1 MIIGAL
7 KTTSSTDKRS
17 VLHPET
23 ISRLVNLEG
32 VKVIFESGIGQGIN
46 VSDSEFQK
54 NNLTPV
60 SRHNCLS
67 EADILI
73 VPSALSSEEVQA
85 LKKNSIVL
93 GMIDPFGNKEHL
105 KMLETSG
112 QTAVSMEF
120 IPRITRA
127 QKMDVLSSQANLAG
141 YSAVI
146 EASSLLSSALPMMM
160 TAAGTLKPAKVF
172 VIGVGV
178 AGLQAI
184 ATAKRLGARVEAFDT
199 RDVVEEQVK
208 SLGAKFVKI
217 DLGVDR

>member
-7 KTTSSTDKRS
+7 KTTSPTDKRS

-23 ISRLVNLEG
+23 ISSIVNLEG

-46 VSDSEFQK
+46 VSDSEFEK

-67 EADILI
+67 EADLLI

-105 KMLETSG
+105 KMLETC
-112 QTAVSMEF
+112 
-120 IPRITRA
+120 IRI
-127 QKMDVLSSQANLAG
+127 QS
-141 YSAVI
+141 
-146 EASSLLSSALPMMM
+146 
-160 TAAGTLKPAKVF
+160 
-172 VIGVGV
+172 
-178 AGLQAI
+178 
-184 ATAKRLGARVEAFDT
+184 
-199 RDVVEEQVK
+199 
-208 SLGAKFVKI
+208 KI
-217 DLGVDR
+217 DVGKMHAQSIQNDAEIYPKWAPKKEPQMGPQLGSK

>member
-23 ISRLVNLEG
+23 ISRLVNLDG

-46 VSDSEFQK
+46 VSDSEFEK
-54 NNLTPV
+54 NNLTSV

-67 EADILI
+67 EADVLI
-73 VPSALSSEEVQA
+73 VPSALSSEEIQV
-85 LKKNSIVL
+85 LKKNSIIL

-127 QKMDVLSSQANLAG
+127 QKMDV
-141 YSAVI
+141 
-146 EASSLLSSALPMMM
+146 
-160 TAAGTLKPAKVF
+160 
-172 VIGVGV
+172 
-178 AGLQAI
+178 
-184 ATAKRLGARVEAFDT
+184 
-199 RDVVEEQVK
+199 
-208 SLGAKFVKI
+208 
-217 DLGVDR
+217 